1 MRFTFD
7 RRTMALVVAVVA
19 AAACRSSK
27 LVPEAGAYL
36 LEVGLVPGAQ
46 MPDEIRVFVYDKTG
60 ALWSDVRVPAQG
72 PLVPQSMTELGTI
85 LIQPGATVGDLRFDV
100 RGLSS
105 GALVDEGGL
114 IIPAALATGG
124 TFDVGLAAD
133 LPTDIDGDG
142 VPDPLD
148 DCPSVPDPKQT
159 GCATDGGVTDAAIGR
174 RDAAVDASQDA
185 SPVRPDAGRI
195 DAGRMDAGRTDVTR
209 MDAGRV
215 DTSRMDAGR
224 DVRLKAKG
232 TVCDV
237 AGECASGFCKDG
249 VCCNSACTDAC
260 NSCTTGTCT
269 AVKSGTDAPE
279 CIAPMSCNPKGK
291 CVTGATAGN

>member
-1 MRFTFD
+1 
-7 RRTMALVVAVVA
+7 MALLVAVVA
-19 AAACRSSK
+19 ATACRSSK

-46 MPDEIRVFVYDKTG
+46 TPDEIRVFVYDGTG

-72 PLVPQSMTELGTI
+72 PLVPQSATELGTI
-85 LIQPGATVGDLRFDV
+85 LIQPGTTVGDLRFDL

-124 TFDVGLAAD
+124 TFDVTLAAD
-133 LPTDIDGDG
+133 LPTDSDGDG

-174 RDAAVDASQDA
+174 RDAAVDAPRDA
-185 SPVRPDAGRI
+185 SPLRPDAGRADAGPVDASRV
-195 DAGRMDAGRTDVTR
+195 DAGRMDASR
-209 MDAGRV
+209 MDA
-215 DTSRMDAGR
+215 SRMDAGR
-224 DVRLKAKG
+224 DVLLKAKG
-232 TVCDV
+232 AVCGA
-237 AGECASGFCKDG
+237 AGECVTGFCKDG

-269 AVKSGTDAPE
+269 AIKSGTDAPE

-291 CVTGATAGN
+291 CVAGTTAGN

>member
-7 RRTMALVVAVVA
+7 RRTMALLVSVVA

-46 MPDEIRVFVYDKTG
+46 TPDEIRVFVYDGTG

-72 PLVPQSMTELGTI
+72 PLVPQSATELGTI
-85 LIQPGATVGDLRFDV
+85 LVQPGATVGDLRFDL

-114 IIPAALATGG
+114 RIPAALATGG
-124 TFDVGLAAD
+124 TFDVTLAAA
-133 LPTDIDGDG
+133 LPTDTDGDG

-159 GCATDGGVTDAAIGR
+159 GCSTDGGVTDAAIGR
-174 RDAAVDASQDA
+174 RDAAVDAPEDA
-185 SPVRPDAGRI
+185 SPARR
-195 DAGRMDAGRTDVTR
+195 DAGRMDASRPEAR
-209 MDAGRV
+209 PMDAGRME
-215 DTSRMDAGR
+215 TGR
-224 DVRLKAKG
+224 DVPGKAKG
-232 TVCDV
+232 AVCG
-237 AGECASGFCKDG
+237 AASECATGFCKDG
-249 VCCNSACTDAC
+249 VCCNSACTDVC
-260 NSCTTGTCT
+260 NSCATGTCT
-269 AVKSGTDAPE
+269 AVKNATDAPE
-279 CIAPMSCNPKGK
+279 CIAPMSCNNKGK
-291 CVTGATAGN
+291 CVTSGGGGN